1 VRFLS
6 LFAGIGGF
14 DLGLER
20 AGMQCIGQVENN
32 EFCQRVLAYHW
43 PNVKRMG
50 DIKNVKGTEFGEVD
64 LVCGGVPCQPASTAG
79 KRRGTAD
86 DRWLWPEAFRLVRVI
101 QPQWCLFENV
111 RGITSLESGVV
122 FDALFAELES
132 YGYEVQSFCVPA
144 CAVDAPH
151 RRDRV
156 WIVGWNSNAMRCD
169 WDGWEIKTVQNC
181 NSNTNGIC
189 ENVAHAEIGAERAGL
204 CASEPGRI
212 GRGRFGNGSGADDVA
227 DNAKLSDGEN
237 ITEKIQRQI
246 QQSGISIITGN
257 VSNTKKL
264 RLQGVGSSR
273 EQVSETHER
282 SGVSLWDSSDRAIW
296 LPEPTVGRVANGVPG
311 RVDRL
316 RSLGN
321 AVVPQVVE
329 IFGRVIMEA
338 SRKK

>member
-1 VRFLS
+1 VKFLS

-14 DLGLER
+14 DLGLEH
-20 AGMQCIGQVENN
+20 AGMQPVGQVEINP
-32 EFCQRVLAYHW
+32 FCQRVLAHHW

-101 QPQWCLFENV
+101 QPRWCLFENV

-122 FDALFAELES
+122 FDSLLTELET

-156 WIVGWNSNAMRCD
+156 WIIAY
-169 WDGWEIKTVQNC
+169 
-181 NSNTNGIC
+181 
-189 ENVAHAEIGAERAGL
+189 
-204 CASEPGRI
+204 
-212 GRGRFGNGSGADDVA
+212 
-227 DNAKLSDGEN
+227 NAKSTHRQN
-237 ITEKIQRQI
+237 ITGEKERQV
-246 QQSGISIITGN
+246 QQSGIGIVTADVADADNSGF
-257 VSNTKKL
+257 KKQCGTEP
-264 RLQGVGSSR
+264 RESLQSQFACR
-273 EQVSETHER
+273 
-282 SGVSLWDSSDRAIW
+282 WF
-296 LPEPTVGRVANGVPG
+296 PEPDVGRVANGVPG

-321 AVVPQVVE
+321 AVVPQIVE
-329 IFGRVIMEA
+329 IFGRVILEA
-338 SRKK
+338 SGKT